1 MNFKTTPLFDKE
13 AKKLSK
19 KYNLIKSD
27 LRDFLDNF
35 DDNHTHSTKINTN
48 LFKIRLANSN
58 KNRGKSAGYRIYY
71 YLKIEDTVF
80 LLTIYDK
87 SQKPS
92 INEDILDIYIKEIE
106 YKSQQ

>member
-1 MNFKTTPLFDKE
+1 VNFKTTPLFDKE

-35 DDNHTHSTKINTN
+35 DENHTYSTKINTN

-58 KNRGKSAGYRIYY
+58 KN
-71 YLKIEDTVF
+71 
-80 LLTIYDK
+80 K
-87 SQKPS
+87 SQ
-92 INEDILDIYIKEIE
+92 
-106 YKSQQ
+106 